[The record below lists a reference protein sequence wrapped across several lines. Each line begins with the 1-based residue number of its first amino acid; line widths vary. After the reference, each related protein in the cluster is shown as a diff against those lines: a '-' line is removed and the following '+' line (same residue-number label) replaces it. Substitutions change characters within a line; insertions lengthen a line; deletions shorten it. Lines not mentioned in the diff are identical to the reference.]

1 MITLGLERMSGQSS
15 PMWGIKPNDVT
26 MEKKLTIQRDSQIK
40 ELNATGE

>member
-1 MITLGLERMSGQSS
+1 
-15 PMWGIKPNDVT
+15 MWGIKPNDVT